1 MDFHIAVEI
10 PPSTE
15 TGKRTGFR
23 FNAWSAALSGM
34 WKMRSKSRISLTST
48 CWCVL
53 RKKNPQTKEW
63 LIPSE
68 IHDQIMQN
76 LWFEFPH
83 PFPKGMECWD
93 TSMVVNVDPT
103 AFAVVLFF
111 STSCFPPKQ
120 RLKRCVSRCS
130 KRTMTFLQ
138 DQGNS
143 KSTWVRQW
151 KVSVKNSKTI
161 QLERVVYRI
170 PLGSPFSPRN
180 ALMVARTSQSMVWAI
195 MAHMTAWWRTPR
207 KRRDSQ
213 FTSTKLRVAK
223 IWKKW
228 SQILGLYISIFKSSE
243 VTPESHA
250 CVIFQRNH
258 WGMSIPFANG

>member
-10 PPSTE
+10 PPATE

-111 STSCFPPKQ
+111 STSCFPPKATPKTLCFKMFQ
-120 RLKRCVSRCS
+120 KDNDFSAGSGKLKVNMGPSVESFSQKLKNHPIRASGI
-130 KRTMTFLQ
+130 Q
-138 DQGNS
+138 NS
-143 KSTWVRQW
+143 A
-151 KVSVKNSKTI
+151 
-161 QLERVVYRI
+161 RI
-170 PLGSPFSPRN
+170 PFFTEKCSHGCKDIAIHGMGHNGPHDSLMKDTMETKRFAIHINKAQGCKNLKKMITDLGSLHIN
-180 ALMVARTSQSMVWAI
+180 L
-195 MAHMTAWWRTPR
+195 
-207 KRRDSQ
+207 
-213 FTSTKLRVAK
+213 
-223 IWKKW
+223 
-228 SQILGLYISIFKSSE
+228 
-243 VTPESHA
+243 
-250 CVIFQRNH
+250 
-258 WGMSIPFANG
+258 